1 MELIIGQEL
10 PIAPVG
16 ARTSIR
22 VRGRDRVRVRVRTI
36 GVRVRVRCRGI
47 ICRIQFSDVG
57 WSQG

>member
-22 VRGRDRVRVRVRTI
+22 VRGRDRVRVRVR
-36 GVRVRVRCRGI
+36 VRCRGI